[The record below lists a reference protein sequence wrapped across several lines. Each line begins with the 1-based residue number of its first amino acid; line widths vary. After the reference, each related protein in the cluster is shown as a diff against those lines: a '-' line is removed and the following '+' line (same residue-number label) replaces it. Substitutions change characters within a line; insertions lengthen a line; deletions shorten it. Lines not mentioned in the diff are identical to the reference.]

1 MYDRIEKL
9 IGKDNLDKINQ
20 KHILIVGL
28 GGVGGTAFEALIR
41 SGFLN
46 FTIVDNDKF
55 EISNLNR
62 QILCLRNDL
71 GKNKVDVAK
80 IRTANIN
87 DNIKVN
93 CINDDI
99 NNINLEN
106 INKIDYIIDACD
118 DIKGKKKLIKFAND
132 NQINIISALGM
143 GKRIDPTKVIITR
156 LDKTHNCPLAKKLRY
171 ELRSQNISIKIPVV
185 FSEEIPKNNNNNIV
199 SSCIFV
205 PSVAGLYLASYVF
218 NDIIQ

>member
-80 IRTANIN
+80 IRTL
-87 DNIKVN
+87 
-93 CINDDI
+93 
-99 NNINLEN
+99 NINLEN

-171 ELRSQNISIKIPVV
+171 ELRSQNICIKIPVV
-185 FSEEIPKNNNNNIV
+185 FSEEIPKNNNNIV

>member
-9 IGKDNLDKINQ
+9 IGKDNLEKINQ

-46 FTIVDNDKF
+46 FTVIDNDKF

-62 QILCLRNDL
+62 QILCLKSDL
-71 GKNKVDVAK
+71 SQNKVDVAK
-80 IRTANIN
+80 LRALNIN

-93 CINDDI
+93 CINDDV
-99 NNINLEN
+99 NNIDLEN
-106 INKIDYIIDACD
+106 IKNIDYIIDACD
-118 DIKGKKKLIKFAND
+118 DIKGKIKLIKYAN
-132 NQINIISALGM
+132 NHNIKIISALGM

-156 LDKTHNCPLAKKLRY
+156 LDKTHNCPFAKKLRY
-171 ELRSQNISIKIPVV
+171 ELRKQNINIKIPVV
-185 FSEEIPKNNNNNIV
+185 FSEEIPINKDNTV

-205 PSVAGLYLASYVF
+205 PSTAGLYLASYIF